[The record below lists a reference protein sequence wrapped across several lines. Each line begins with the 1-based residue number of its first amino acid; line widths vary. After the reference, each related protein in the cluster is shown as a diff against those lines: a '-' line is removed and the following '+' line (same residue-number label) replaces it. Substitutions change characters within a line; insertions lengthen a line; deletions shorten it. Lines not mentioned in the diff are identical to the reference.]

1 MNLPNRITVARI
13 CLIPLF
19 VFFYMADF
27 IPGGYGKLAAAF
39 VFAVASFTDFLDG
52 KIARKRGL
60 VTNLGKFLD
69 PIADKVLVMAGL
81 LLICAYPITAKGG
94 VNPAAPA
101 IAPVYV
107 GAIFVIVVLA
117 RELIVS
123 AFRQIAA
130 TKNFVIAADMYG
142 KVKTVFQMITLIY
155 YFILAFMIQG
165 FYANVAGTAFT
176 VLNIIGY
183 VLIVITTIL
192 TIISGFNYIWKN
204 RQVFKDE
211 KKNEN

>member
-1 MNLPNRITVARI
+1 MNLPNRITIARI

-27 IPGGYGKLAAAF
+27 IPGGYGKLVAT
-39 VFAVASFTDFLDG
+39 VIFAVASFTDFLDG
-52 KIARKRGL
+52 HIARKRGL

-81 LLICAYPITAKGG
+81 ILLCGYPITPNGG
-94 VNPAAPA
+94 TVVAPA
-101 IAPVYV
+101 ITPVYI
-107 GAIFVIVVLA
+107 GMIFVIIVLA

-130 TKNFVIAADMYG
+130 TKNVVLAADMYG
-142 KVKTVFQMITLIY
+142 KVKTVFQMITLIF
-155 YFILAFMIQG
+155 YFVLSFLIQG
-165 FYANVAGTAFT
+165 FYADVAGTAFT

-183 VLIVITTIL
+183 ALIAVTTIM
-192 TIISGFNYIWKN
+192 TIVSGFNYIWKN
-204 RQVFKDE
+204 RQVLKDE
-211 KKNEN
+211 K